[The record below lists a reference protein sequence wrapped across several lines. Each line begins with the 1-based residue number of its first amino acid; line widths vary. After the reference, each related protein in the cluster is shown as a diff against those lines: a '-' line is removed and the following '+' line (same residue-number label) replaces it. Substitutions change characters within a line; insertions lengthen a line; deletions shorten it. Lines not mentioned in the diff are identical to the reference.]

1 MAHPQPSTVAPD
13 TAGTGLTTV
22 LDLDD
27 LFEVLGSRWRRCAV
41 RYLDDRPDDTTTE
54 AFVDDLYAMY
64 GTTAD
69 DREQTRTAFHH
80 GHLPKLAALDIVEY
94 DREAGT
100 VAPGRT
106 LDEAA
111 ACLTAVESARA

>member
-1 MAHPQPSTVAPD
+1 MAHSQSPTVDSD
-13 TAGTGLTTV
+13 TAGTGLAAE

-27 LFEVLGSRWRRCAV
+27 LFDVLGSRWRRCAV
-41 RYLDDRPDDTTTE
+41 RYLDEQSTEVTAE

-64 GTTAD
+64 GTTSD
-69 DREQTRTAFHH
+69 DRERTHTAFHH
-80 GHLPKLAALDIVEY
+80 GHLPKLAALGIVEY

-111 ACLTAVESARA
+111 ACLTAVETARA